1 MIFGRLMTAKNITLN
16 GSRIHIK
23 DVISVAIHEKQIGLS
38 NSKKFKKR
46 IDDGAKLI
54 QYNLTHEK
62 EIYGVTTGLGDSC
75 TRPVSTKLM
84 SQLPY
89 NLVRF
94 HGCGLGELFDYQTSR
109 AILVAQL
116 NSLSKGY
123 SGIRREVMERL
134 VWFLNKKIVPA
145 IPQEGS
151 VGASG
156 DLTPLSYVAAA
167 VLGERSVWENGKVV
181 SVADCYERKSIG
193 PLKLLPKESLSLMN
207 GTAVMTGVACMA
219 YHRANYLAKLSCSL
233 SALMVEC
240 LLGNRAHFD
249 ARLFTAKPHPG
260 QIKAAKLISCS
271 LFNTQSINY
280 RIQDTYALRCAP
292 AIIGVL
298 FDALEWVR
306 EWTETEINSACDNP
320 LLDIASGDI
329 LHGGNFY
336 GGHIAFAMDSLKNAV
351 ANIADL
357 IDRQVALLLNDKR
370 NRNLPLNLSGADEDT
385 LPANHGFKAVQIACS
400 AWAAESLKNSMPASV
415 FSRSTESHNQ
425 DKVSMGTIAA
435 RDSIR
440 TLELTEQVAAGA
452 ILASTQALDLR
463 IKSGVIARRDISK
476 PVLNLYESIRAF
488 SPMVIEDRPL
498 DDDLKTLLIEMR
510 KQSIPVL

>member
-1 MIFGRLMTAKNITLN
+1 MTSKNIIIE
-16 GSRIHIK
+16 GSPIQIE
-23 DVISVAIHEKQIGLS
+23 DVISVAIYEEQISLS
-38 NSKKFKKR
+38 NSRDFIKR
-46 IDDGAKLI
+46 IDKGAKLVRDK
-54 QYNLTHEK
+54 LTDNK
-62 EIYGVTTGLGDSC
+62 VIYGVTTGLGDSC
-75 TRPVSTKLM
+75 TRPVSKELM
-84 SQLPY
+84 PQLPY

-94 HGCGLGELFDYQTSR
+94 HGCGLGELFDCQTSR
-109 AILVAQL
+109 AVLVAQL
-116 NSLSKGY
+116 NSLAKGY

-134 VWFLNKKIVPA
+134 VWFLNEGIVPA
-145 IPQEGS
+145 MPQEGS

-156 DLTPLSYVAAA
+156 DLTPLSYIAAA

-181 SVADCYERKSIG
+181 PVADCYARSSIE

-219 YHRANYLAKLSCSL
+219 YHRAIYLAKLCCSL

-249 ARLFTAKPHPG
+249 SRLFAAKPHPG
-260 QIKAAKLISCS
+260 QITAAKLISGN
-271 LFNTQSINY
+271 LFDSEMSNH

-298 FDALEWVR
+298 FDALEWACK
-306 EWTETEINSACDNP
+306 WIETEINSACDNP
-320 LLDIASGDI
+320 LLDIDSGEI

-357 IDRQVALLLNDKR
+357 VDRQVALLLNDKR

-385 LPANHGFKAVQIACS
+385 LPANHGFKAVQISCS
-400 AWAAESLKNSMPASV
+400 AWAAEALKNTMPASV

-435 RDSIR
+435 RDAIR
-440 TLELTEQVAAGA
+440 TLELTEQVVAGA
-452 ILASTQALDLR
+452 LLASIQALDLR
-463 IKSGVIARRDISK
+463 IKSGIISRK
-476 PVLNLYESIRAF
+476 DFSGAIENQYESIRSF
-488 SPMVIEDRPL
+488 SPMVTEDRPL
-498 DDDLKTLLIEMR
+498 EDDLRTLLIEIR
-510 KQSIPVL
+510 NQSLPVL

>member
-1 MIFGRLMTAKNITLN
+1 
-16 GSRIHIK
+16 
-23 DVISVAIHEKQIGLS
+23 
-38 NSKKFKKR
+38 
-46 IDDGAKLI
+46 
-54 QYNLTHEK
+54 
-62 EIYGVTTGLGDSC
+62 
-75 TRPVSTKLM
+75 
-84 SQLPY
+84 
-89 NLVRF
+89 
-94 HGCGLGELFDYQTSR
+94 
-109 AILVAQL
+109 
-116 NSLSKGY
+116 
-123 SGIRREVMERL
+123 MERL
-134 VWFLNKKIVPA
+134 VWFLNERIVPA

-167 VLGERSVWENGKVV
+167 VIGERSVWENGNVV
-181 SVADCYERKSIG
+181 SVADCYTRSAIE

-219 YHRANYLAKLSCSL
+219 YHRAIYLAKLSCSL

-249 ARLFTAKPHPG
+249 FRLFSAKPHPG
-260 QIKAAKLISCS
+260 QMTAAKLISDN
-271 LFNTQSINY
+271 LFDTEMIND

-298 FDALEWVR
+298 FDALEWVC
-306 EWTETEINSACDNP
+306 EWIETELNSACDNP
-320 LLDIASGDI
+320 LLDTDSGDI

-357 IDRQVALLLNDKR
+357 IDRQVALLLNNKR

-385 LPANHGFKAVQIACS
+385 LSANHGFKAVQISCS
-400 AWAAESLKNSMPASV
+400 AWTAEALKNTMPASV

-452 ILASTQALDLR
+452 LLASMQALDLR
-463 IKSGVIARRDISK
+463 IKSGVISK
-476 PVLNLYESIRAF
+476 KDFSEAVQNQYESIRAF
-488 SPMVIEDRPL
+488 SPMVTEDRPL
-498 DDDLKTLLIEMR
+498 EDDLRTLLIEIR
-510 KQSIPVL
+510 NQSLPVL